1 MTFKNLEDRFT
12 KTSQD
17 IYNRFPSPEGQYVQ
31 VKPDTASAYSRIK
44 DDSRELP
51 IVSTK
56 RDLER
61 VAKFL
66 KSGNG
71 VLFIGKQLLLQ
82 TGNTFAE
89 TRLYNPASPLVNT
102 VPFTHSTRYINQS
115 NISGLLGI
123 LGTGASTMPSRG
135 FLQKDTVNLFTTSTA
150 GSNILSRFLNKWI
163 APINN
168 LLGTFA
174 SQNTA
179 RPEDTIF
186 SDNFGPFIKIP
197 QTNTQRGSKSIKV
210 STPAKDTDVYIS
222 WKSSLDK
229 YVKQSQTDIT
239 GTRIFRNLEKSNK
252 GQGYFNQYPASIDN
266 ATNVVFYPERN
277 LSDPYNRTPFY
288 PKAGFYDG
296 LYSANRQTSPD
307 VESGIKADIIKFMFT
322 TTGANQT
329 SNNVHFRAFLSS
341 LRQTVTPEFNEQRY
355 IGRTER
361 FVTYGGVKRAVSLKF
376 HIAAFSQ
383 SEINTAWLRV
393 NYLTGLAFP
402 TGVSSSGFMIPP
414 LFKITVGNIYD
425 NQPCYINTLE
435 FNMLDESTTFDIDAE
450 VSQVIEVTMQLTL
463 LEKTTQL
470 YDSPFYAITEA
481 LPVNEAANLNKML
494 NTSVPNINI
503 STPSYDTL
511 VNTRNDVGM
520 NLSSYTKINR
530 ASLPDININ
539 TPSYGDLSTTLNN
552 TTPKFAALKGKIV
565 GDAVITARTL
575 EANQRATNVLQLGVS
590 DAQLMRYRYGA
601 DPTTLPPTP
610 GNIIPTKYQ
619 VPPMGVLIK
628 STVNDNIE
636 KINDALAIQTERS
649 IRADIRS
656 KMTTNFSIPPIVLYD
671 ENSNYKGPSGQ
682 SVGIETINGTTNLL
696 KKINSGL
703 PL

>member
-31 VKPDTASAYSRIK
+31 VKPDTASAYSWIK
-44 DDSRELP
+44 YDSRELP
-51 IVSTK
+51 TVSTK

-66 KSGNG
+66 KSKNG

-150 GSNILSRFLNKWI
+150 GSNLISRYLDRLLSPVTSILGALS
-163 APINN
+163 
-168 LLGTFA
+168 
-174 SQNTA
+174 SQNTI
-179 RPEDTIF
+179 RPEYSVFMNNYTPELDPSLI
-186 SDNFGPFIKIP
+186 SLQPFINTP
-197 QTNTQRGSKSIKV
+197 QNNITRGTKSTKPSSV
-210 STPAKDTDVYIS
+210 KNASVNVDKSTKNLYGKLTEID
-222 WKSSLDK
+222 SLTA
-229 YVKQSQTDIT
+229 YVNQSQTDIT

-252 GQGYFNQYPASIDN
+252 GQGYFNQYPASIHQ
-266 ATNVVFYPERN
+266 PERN
-277 LSDPYNRTPFY
+277 ISDPYNRTLFLPED
-288 PKAGFYDG
+288 GFYDG
-296 LYSANRQTSPD
+296 LYSTDMQTSPD

-402 TGVSSSGFMIPP
+402 KGVSSSGFMIPP

-481 LPVNEAANLNKML
+481 LPVNAEVN
-494 NTSVPNINI
+494 NI
-503 STPSYDTL
+503 
-511 VNTRNDVGM
+511 
-520 NLSSYTKINR
+520 
-530 ASLPDININ
+530 
-539 TPSYGDLSTTLNN
+539 
-552 TTPKFAALKGKIV
+552 
-565 GDAVITARTL
+565 
-575 EANQRATNVLQLGVS
+575 Q
-590 DAQLMRYRYGA
+590 
-601 DPTTLPPTP
+601 
-610 GNIIPTKYQ
+610 
-619 VPPMGVLIK
+619 
-628 STVNDNIE
+628 TVNDNIGG
-636 KINDALAIQTERS
+636 
-649 IRADIRS
+649 IRFAAIRS
-656 KMTTNFSIPPIVLYD
+656 AAVK
-671 ENSNYKGPSGQ
+671 
-682 SVGIETINGTTNLL
+682 
-696 KKINSGL
+696 
-703 PL
+703 

>member
-31 VKPDTASAYSRIK
+31 VKPDTASAYSWIK
-44 DDSRELP
+44 NDSRELP

-66 KSGNG
+66 KSKNG
-71 VLFIGKQLLLQ
+71 LLFIGKQTLLQ

-89 TRLYNPASPLVNT
+89 TRLYDPSSPLVNT
-102 VPFTHSTRYINQS
+102 VPFTHFTRYINQGS
-115 NISGLLGI
+115 ISKLLG
-123 LGTGASTMPSRG
+123 TSTTSAMDSRG

-174 SQNTA
+174 FTSQNTA

-186 SDNFGPFIKIP
+186 PDNFGPFIKIP

-210 STPAKDTDVYIS
+210 STPEKDTDFDKS

-288 PKAGFYDG
+288 PEAGFYDG
-296 LYSANRQTSPD
+296 LYSANTQTSPD
-307 VESGIKADIIKFMFT
+307 VASGIKADIIKFMFT
-322 TTGANQT
+322 TTGANGVN
-329 SNNVHFRAFLSS
+329 NNVHFRAFLSS
-341 LRQTVTPEFNEQRY
+341 LNQTVTPEFNEQRY

-402 TGVSSSGFMIPP
+402 KGVINGFMVPP

-435 FNMLDESTTFDIDAE
+435 FNMLDDSTTFDIDAE
-450 VSQVIEVTMQLTL
+450 VSQVIAVTMQLTL

-481 LPVNEAANLNKML
+481 LPVNQQISLNKL
-494 NTSVPNINI
+494 KNI
-503 STPSYDTL
+503 S
-511 VNTRNDVGM
+511 
-520 NLSSYTKINR
+520 I
-530 ASLPDININ
+530 PDININ
-539 TPSYGDLSTTLNN
+539 TPSYSELLPE
-552 TTPKFAALKGKIV
+552 PKFAALKGKIV

-575 EANQRATNVLQLGVS
+575 EANQRATNILQLGVS
-590 DAQLMRYRYGA
+590 NANLMRYRYGA

-610 GNIIPTKYQ
+610 GNIIPTKQ
-619 VPPMGVLIK
+619 VPSMGVLIK

-696 KKINSGL
+696 GKLSPYSTPPGMT
-703 PL
+703 P

>member
-31 VKPDTASAYSRIK
+31 VKPDTASAYSWIK
-44 DDSRELP
+44 YDSRELP
-51 IVSTK
+51 TVSTK

-66 KSGNG
+66 KSKNG
-71 VLFIGKQLLLQ
+71 ILFIGKQLLLQ

-174 SQNTA
+174 STSQNTA

-186 SDNFGPFIKIP
+186 PDKFGPFIKIP

-210 STPAKDTDVYIS
+210 STPAEDTEVDIS

-252 GQGYFNQYPASIDN
+252 GQGYFNQYPASIDQ
-266 ATNVVFYPERN
+266 PERN
-277 LSDPYNRTPFY
+277 ISDPYNRTLFY
-288 PKAGFYDG
+288 PEAGFYDG
-296 LYSANRQTSPD
+296 LYSTDLQTSPGRSPD
-307 VESGIKADIIKFMFT
+307 VKSGIKADIIKFMFT

-402 TGVSSSGFMIPP
+402 KGVSSSGFMIPP

-481 LPVNEAANLNKML
+481 LSVNEVANTVNNNQTIND
-494 NTSVPNINI
+494 NT
-503 STPSYDTL
+503 D
-511 VNTRNDVGM
+511 
-520 NLSSYTKINR
+520 
-530 ASLPDININ
+530 
-539 TPSYGDLSTTLNN
+539 
-552 TTPKFAALKGKIV
+552 
-565 GDAVITARTL
+565 RTL
-575 EANQRATNVLQLGVS
+575 RSA
-590 DAQLMRYRYGA
+590 A
-601 DPTTLPPTP
+601 D
-610 GNIIPTKYQ
+610 
-619 VPPMGVLIK
+619 M
-628 STVNDNIE
+628 
-636 KINDALAIQTERS
+636 
-649 IRADIRS
+649 RS
-656 KMTTNFSIPPIVLYD
+656 KMTTKFSIPPIVLYD
-671 ENSNYKGPSGQ
+671 ENSNYNGP
-682 SVGIETINGTTNLL
+682 
-696 KKINSGL
+696 NSTPPGMT
-703 PL
+703 P

>member
-17 IYNRFPSPEGQYVQ
+17 IYNRFPSPPGQYVQ
-31 VKPDTASAYSRIK
+31 VKPDAYSRIK

-66 KSGNG
+66 TSGNG
-71 VLFIGKQLLLQ
+71 KLFIGKQLLLQ

-89 TRLYNPASPLVNT
+89 TRVYNPASPLVNT

-115 NISGLLGI
+115 NISGLSGI

-135 FLQKDTVNLFTTSTA
+135 FLQKDTVNLFTTNTA
-150 GSNILSRFLNKWI
+150 ASNLISRYLGRLLSPVTSILGAFG
-163 APINN
+163 A
-168 LLGTFA
+168 
-174 SQNTA
+174 QNTA
-179 RPEDTIF
+179 RPEFTVF
-186 SDNFGPFIKIP
+186 DNPKIGPFIKIP
-197 QTNTQRGSKSIKV
+197 QNSTERGSISKKASA
-210 STPAKDTDVYIS
+210 PKDSDVVES
-222 WKSSLDK
+222 WKSSFDR
-229 YVKQSQTDIT
+229 YVRQSQTDIT
-239 GTRIFRNLEKSNK
+239 GTRIFRHLEISN
-252 GQGYFNQYPASIDN
+252 GAQGYLNQYPASIDN
-266 ATNVVFYPERN
+266 ATNAVLQPERN
-277 LSDPYNRTPFY
+277 ISDPYNRTVFY
-288 PKAGFYDG
+288 PEAGFYDG
-296 LYSANRQTSPD
+296 LYSANTQTSPD

-341 LRQTVTPEFNEQRY
+341 LHQTVTPEFNEQRY

-361 FVTYGGVKRAVSLKF
+361 FVTYGGVKRAVFLKF

-402 TGVSSSGFMIPP
+402 KGVSSSGFMIPP

-503 STPSYDTL
+503 NTPSYDT
-511 VNTRNDVGM
+511 V
-520 NLSSYTKINR
+520 
-530 ASLPDININ
+530 
-539 TPSYGDLSTTLNN
+539 
-552 TTPKFAALKGKIV
+552 PKFAALKGKIV
-565 GDAVITARTL
+565 GDIHTVSTLRT
-575 EANQRATNVLQLGVS
+575 GVPTE
-590 DAQLMRYRYGA
+590 QIMRYRYGG
-601 DPTTLPPTP
+601 DPTTISPTLSNDASMTP
-610 GNIIPTKYQ
+610 
-619 VPPMGVLIK
+619 VPMGVLIK
-628 STVNDNIE
+628 ATVSNNIQTVNDNIVRS
-636 KINDALAIQTERS
+636 TERI
-649 IRADIRS
+649 IRADMRS

-671 ENSNYKGPSGQ
+671 ENSNYRGPEGKSG
-682 SVGIETINGTTNLL
+682 GLEFINGTTNLFRKL
-696 KKINSGL
+696 APYSTL
-703 PL
+703 PGMSL